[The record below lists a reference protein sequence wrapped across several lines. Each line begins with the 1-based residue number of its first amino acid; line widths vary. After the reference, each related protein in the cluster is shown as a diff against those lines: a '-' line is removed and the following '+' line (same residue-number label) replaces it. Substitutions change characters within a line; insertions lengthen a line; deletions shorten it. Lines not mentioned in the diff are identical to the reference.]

1 MIVSIVGC
9 VVHGLMMILVNRVK
23 LGLMR
28 KWLHWMLANSLLLIL
43 WLHRVKKK
51 NYKIKISK
59 QIHVLNA
66 EKNIK
71 TYAYTSNTNIIT

>member
-28 KWLHWMLANSLLLIL
+28 KWLHRMLANSLLLIL
-43 WLHRVKKK
+43 WLQRV
-51 NYKIKISK
+51 
-59 QIHVLNA
+59 
-66 EKNIK
+66 
-71 TYAYTSNTNIIT
+71 